1 MLHISGFPDE
11 VYYATSDARIEYTP
25 NLKIIDTG

>member
-1 MLHISGFPDE
+1 MSHIGGFSDE
-11 VYYATSDARIEYTP
+11 VYYATSDASIEYTP